1 MKTFNKIYRPL
12 LAGLIAATLTVVVS
26 LTCVG
31 CNKNILDT
39 SYTFEKAIVYIGGE
53 WREVEVKKWTD
64 FDDGDQI
71 QIETK
76 DGYVYLVHSCNIT
89 LIHKK

>member
-1 MKTFNKIYRPL
+1 MKTFDKIYKPL
-12 LAGLIAATLTVVVS
+12 LEGLSGVALIVCFVMCL
-26 LTCVG
+26 VG
-31 CNKNILDT
+31 CNKSVFDT
-39 SYTFEKAIVYIGGE
+39 EYSFERAIVYIGGE
-53 WREVEVKKWTD
+53 WKEVEVKKWTD

-76 DGYVYLVHSCNIT
+76 DGYVYLVHSTNIT

>member
-1 MKTFNKIYRPL
+1 MRTFNKIYRPL
-12 LAGLIAATLTVVVS
+12 LAVLVAATLTVAVS
-26 LTCVG
+26 LACVG

-53 WREVEVKKWTD
+53 WREVEVKKLTD
-64 FDDGDQI
+64 FEDGDQI

-76 DGYVYLVHSCNIT
+76 DGYVYLVHSTNIT

>member
-12 LAGLIAATLTVVVS
+12 LAGLIAATLTAVFA

-53 WREVEVKKWTD
+53 WREFEVKKWTD
-64 FDDGDQI
+64 FEDGDQI

-76 DGYVYLVHSCNIT
+76 DGYVYLVHSTNIT

>member
-12 LAGLIAATLTVVVS
+12 LAGLIGAVLTACFS
-26 LTCVG
+26 LCLVG
-31 CNKNILDT
+31 CNKSVFDT
-39 SYTFEKAIVYIGGE
+39 EYSFERAIVYIGGE
-53 WREVEVKKWTD
+53 WKEVEVKKWTD

-76 DGYVYLVHSCNIT
+76 DGYVYLVHSTNIT